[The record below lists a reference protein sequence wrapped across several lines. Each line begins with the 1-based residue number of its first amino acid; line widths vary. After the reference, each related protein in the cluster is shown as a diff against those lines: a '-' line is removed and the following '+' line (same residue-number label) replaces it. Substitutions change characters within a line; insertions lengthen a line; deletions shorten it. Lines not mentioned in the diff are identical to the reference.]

1 MKKKRERGTTATKA
15 DKSVQQVMHVGAD
28 AWVTTRR
35 RRRQRA
41 DEEAWTRRHSDM
53 LQCMHDVYGVDERQ
67 NKKRKLYG
75 KHEAMR
81 VCLRMAMSN
90 DEDGRTTVMAA
101 EI

>member
-1 MKKKRERGTTATKA
+1 MGDGPETTSTE
-15 DKSVQQVMHVGAD
+15 GG
-28 AWVTTRR
+28 RR
-35 RRRQRA
+35 
-41 DEEAWTRRHSDM
+41 SLDM
-53 LQCMHDVYGVDERQ
+53 ASQIDTLQCMHDVYGVDERQ

-101 EI
+101 AEI

>member
-1 MKKKRERGTTATKA
+1 
-15 DKSVQQVMHVGAD
+15 
-28 AWVTTRR
+28 
-35 RRRQRA
+35 
-41 DEEAWTRRHSDM
+41 M

-101 EI
+101 AEI